1 VIVDFVAAASRHDL
15 VTLGDLFGLPLRLL
29 NGRTVTEAL
38 AEQEREEEERTA
50 AEQRRLATREVEVL
64 RRPAPAPRRPL
75 HWAREGA
82 IYALPLP
89 SGCLAIHP
97 VPGGYRAVR
106 LAGRDVVE
114 ELTAAPLPIAWAQ
127 GACEDWA
134 REHDVQHLSAPGAAW
149 RAQPA
154 SDKQRETLR
163 RMGKPVPQDLTK
175 GAACDLIS
183 VTAAAWTLGRRRRR
197 L

>member
-1 VIVDFVAAASRHDL
+1 
-15 VTLGDLFGLPLRLL
+15 
-29 NGRTVTEAL
+29 
-38 AEQEREEEERTA
+38 
-50 AEQRRLATREVEVL
+50 
-64 RRPAPAPRRPL
+64 
-75 HWAREGA
+75 
-82 IYALPLP
+82 
-89 SGCLAIHP
+89 
-97 VPGGYRAVR
+97 VR

-114 ELTAAPLPIAWAQ
+114 ELAAAPLPIDWAQ
-127 GACEDWA
+127 GVCEDWA

-183 VTAAAWTLGRRRRR
+183 VTGAAWTLGSRRRR
-197 L
+197 